1 MEVMDGREA
10 QKEASYTVCVCVCVC
25 VCCVVLSHSILP
37 NSL

>member
-25 VCCVVLSHSILP
+25 VCVLCCA
-37 NSL
+37 